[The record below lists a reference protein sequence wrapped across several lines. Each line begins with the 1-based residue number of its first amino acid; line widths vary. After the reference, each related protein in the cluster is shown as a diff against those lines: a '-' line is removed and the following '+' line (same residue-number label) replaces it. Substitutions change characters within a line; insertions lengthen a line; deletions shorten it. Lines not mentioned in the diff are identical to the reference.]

1 MLDTRTRVRICFGI
15 IAVKT
20 LNLTFEKEL
29 IEEIKIQAVREGR
42 SVSEIARQLFREY
55 LERQKRMKSKKNKQ

>member
-1 MLDTRTRVRICFGI
+1 M
-15 IAVKT
+15 AVKT

-42 SVSEIARQLFREY
+42 SVSEIARHLFREY
-55 LERQKRMKSKKNKQ
+55 LDRQKKVKSSKPKK